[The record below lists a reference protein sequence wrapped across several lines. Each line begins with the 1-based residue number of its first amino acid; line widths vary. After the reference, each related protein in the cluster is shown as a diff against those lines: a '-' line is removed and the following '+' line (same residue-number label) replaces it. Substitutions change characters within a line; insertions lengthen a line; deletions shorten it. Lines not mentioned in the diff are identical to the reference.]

1 MLDALLAAGFN
12 VQLKHDADENPAGQ
26 QATGWLKV
34 LTAEGEVLAQHA
46 DYQHNRN
53 YRNRYDLNDDMLSDI
68 EDGIGAHL
76 KPKVPPAFIETDFC
90 TKVAY
95 TAWCL
100 EKFTYHK
107 SVVSYSSNYA

>member
-1 MLDALLAAGFN
+1 MEPLLQALLELYN
-12 VQLKHDADENPAGQ
+12 VQLEHDPNERNFTSHGDV
-26 QATGWLKV
+26 TV
-34 LTAEGEVLAQHA
+34 LINGAVLASCEQ
-46 DYQHNRN
+46 YQHNRN

-95 TAWCL
+95 NAWCL
-100 EKFTYHK
+100 EKYTYQK
-107 SVVSYSSNYA
+107 SAVSYSSNYA